1 MRRKFHV
8 FLLSVTLSAGILT
21 TQLNSTVVDARNKTF
36 YQQVSMDTYQ
46 KAITKG
52 FLGRAY
58 GVGGGRY
65 ICNTYVEKALE
76 NVANDDLKKEGIAF
90 KDVKIT
96 KGKKGTPTSY
106 DWKSYRVRFTYTDS
120 VYDKKDKSYHWNT
133 ESTVT
138 ILNKKNRGT
147 KKNKLE
153 LGDVL
158 TYGGSNSHVALYFGK
173 YDSKKEVMK
182 RLVELGVYK
191 PSELKKK
198 RDRYVNKKGRPII
211 REYEGG
217 GTHWRIHAT
226 YKGLLIDNAI
236 VSKRSNGT
244 SSFGRWT
251 KAIPTGFT
259 VCNEFSNKLI
269 KSNTP

>member
-21 TQLNSTVVDARNKTF
+21 TQLNSTVVDAGTKTF
-36 YQQVSMDTYQ
+36 QQDISQDAYQ

-52 FLGRAY
+52 FLGHGY

-65 ICNTYVEKALE
+65 VCNTYVEKALE
-76 NVANDDLKKEGIAF
+76 NVANDDLKKEDQAF

-106 DWKSYRVRFTYTDS
+106 DWKSYKVRFTYTNS
-120 VYDKKDKSYHWNT
+120 IYDEEDKSYHWNT

-138 ILNKKNRGT
+138 NLNKKNKGT
-147 KKNKLE
+147 KRSKLE

-158 TYGGSNSHVALYFGK
+158 TYGGGNNHIALYFGE
-173 YDSKKEVMK
+173 YDSKKDVMK

-198 RDRYVNKKGRPII
+198 KDRYVNKKGRPII
-211 REYEGG
+211 REYKGG
-217 GTHWRIHAT
+217 GTHWRVHAT

-236 VSKRSNGT
+236 ISKRSNGT
-244 SSFGRWT
+244 SSFGKWT

-259 VCNEFSNKLI
+259 VYKEPI
-269 KSNTP
+269 K